1 MCMMKI
7 VAGIMRH
14 DMGSGQKRRE
24 RTQVMPG
31 GVTREEHAYLPDGD
45 RLHMLDVYRPEGA
58 EDIPSYVLRRFY
70 AEYVAEWLCG
80 SASDTKSVQERYIT
94 RRLRNKL
101 RNLSNKDGLDYDPF
115 LEAQDC
121 DRHTLDS
128 LRIESDA
135 DRPEIRKVYLWDS
148 YNKRYKEI
156 VLRMKLEGNEWKI
169 DDIESLSSVYGK

>member
-1 MCMMKI
+1 MRMILVLAIMAFVTAGGYCMP
-7 VAGIMRH
+7 AGVVGDGGPAGVPVVH
-14 DMGSGQKRRE
+14 E
-24 RTQVMPG
+24 RD
-31 GVTREEHAYLPDGD
+31 L
-45 RLHMLDVYRPEGA
+45 RPEGA

-80 SASDTKSVQERYIT
+80 SASDTKSVSSRYIT
-94 RRLRNKL
+94 KRLRNKL
-101 RNLSNKDGLDYDPF
+101 KNLYNRHELDYDPF

-135 DRPEIRKVYLWDS
+135 DRPEIRRVYLWDS

>member
-1 MCMMKI
+1 MRTIIVMAVMACVTTGGYCMS
-7 VAGIMRH
+7 AGAVGDGGLTGVPVVH
-14 DMGSGQKRRE
+14 E
-24 RTQVMPG
+24 RD
-31 GVTREEHAYLPDGD
+31 L
-45 RLHMLDVYRPEGA
+45 RPEGA

-101 RNLSNKDGLDYDPF
+101 KNLYNRHELDYDPF

-135 DRPEIRKVYLWDS
+135 DRPEIRRVYLWDS